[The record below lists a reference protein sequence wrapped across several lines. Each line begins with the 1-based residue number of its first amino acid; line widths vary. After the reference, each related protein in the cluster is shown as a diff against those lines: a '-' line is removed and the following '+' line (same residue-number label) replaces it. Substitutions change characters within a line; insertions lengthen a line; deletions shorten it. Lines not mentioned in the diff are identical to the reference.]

1 MATHHSL
8 EVDETQAL
16 AYIVAD
22 EDEVW
27 PQKPPVLRTRRIIE
41 LQSILPLPK

>member
-1 MATHHSL
+1 MTTHHSL

-22 EDEVW
+22 ENEIW
-27 PQKPPVLRTRRIIE
+27 PEEPPVLGTRHIVE
-41 LQSILPLPK
+41 LQSILPRPE